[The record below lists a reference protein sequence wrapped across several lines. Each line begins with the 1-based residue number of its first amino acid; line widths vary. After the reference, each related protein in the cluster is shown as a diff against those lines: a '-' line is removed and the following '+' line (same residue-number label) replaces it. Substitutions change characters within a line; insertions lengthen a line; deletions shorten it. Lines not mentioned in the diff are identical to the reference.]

1 MKRRDFIVLI
11 GGGAVMWPLAAR
23 AQRLRRI
30 SVLMGVANDAET
42 QARIKALQDGLY
54 QLGWKVNS
62 NVEIDI
68 RWATPDSVIRLAREL
83 ISLQPE
89 AILVATT
96 FAATALSQE
105 TKTVPI
111 VFTAVFDPLDAKLV
125 TDFARPGGNVTG
137 LTNHEPTMGG
147 KWLQLVREL
156 NPQVKSAALLFN
168 ENTAPFTKHFYSRY
182 FEPAGRLVGV
192 QTALAT
198 TTSIAD
204 IERTITELAEK
215 QDAALVVM
223 ADPFTTESRKPIVE
237 LAALHRVTAVYPWP
251 FFVSIGGLI
260 SYGPDQI
267 DIFRRAA
274 SYLDRILKGAKPG
287 DLPVEMPTKFELK
300 INVKTAKALGL
311 EVPWQLQQLADEV
324 IE

>member
-1 MKRRDFIVLI
+1 VRRREFIALL
-11 GGGAVMWPLAAR
+11 GGTAATWPLGAR

-30 SVLMGVANDAET
+30 GVLMGIPNDTEG
-42 QARIKALQDGLY
+42 QARIKAFQDGLY
-54 QLGWKVNS
+54 QLGWKANS
-62 NVEIDI
+62 NVEIDV
-68 RWATPDSVIRLAREL
+68 RWATPDSVMSLAREL

-89 AILVATT
+89 AILAVNT
-96 FAATALSQE
+96 FVATALSQE

-111 VFTAVFDPLDAKLV
+111 VFAAVFDPLDAKLV
-125 TDFARPGGNVTG
+125 TDFAKPGGNVTG
-137 LTNHEPTMGG
+137 LTTHEPTMGG
-147 KWLQLVREL
+147 KWLQLLREL
-156 NPQVKSAALLFN
+156 NHQVNRAVLLFN

-182 FEPAGRLVGV
+182 FEPAGRSVGV
-192 QTALAT
+192 QTALAAA
-198 TTSIAD
+198 TSIAD
-204 IERTITELAEK
+204 IERTITELAGK

-223 ADPFTTESRKPIVE
+223 ADPFTTENRKSIVE
-237 LAALHRVTAVYPWP
+237 LAASHRVTAVYPWP
-251 FFVSIGGLI
+251 YFVRIGGLI
-260 SYGPDQI
+260 SYGPDPI

-274 SYLDRILKGAKPG
+274 SYPDRILKGAKPG